1 MGGRAQE
8 MPDPGAESYASMRAD
23 GCVCERGKD
32 VRRSGSA
39 AWWPAVLVHCH
50 DGIAASLTHIPCLQ
64 TAQEDKQVPH
74 QKGHKDVAAHIAAHA
89 LLSQVT
95 GPARRPAASIK
106 QDRKKA
112 PLRRR
117 RRVIRRAEPS
127 RAPQSPGQAAGNGR
141 LRPQY
146 HPAIPSARRA
156 YAPMGSILTNFECS
170 YIIIL

>member
-1 MGGRAQE
+1 MAGHRRCLIQELRVTPACARTGVSVSVGKTHAAVGPPRGGR
-8 MPDPGAESYASMRAD
+8 P
-23 GCVCERGKD
+23 C
-32 VRRSGSA
+32 
-39 AWWPAVLVHCH
+39 LHCH

-146 HPAIPSARRA
+146 HPAIPSAHKP